1 VTVVRASGTLLVD
14 GAGRPL
20 RLRGVNRSGTEYACV
35 QGRGFFDGPVDAAAL
50 AAIASWKAHVVR
62 VPLNESCWLGV
73 DGVRPQYGGAAYR
86 DTIAAYVARI
96 RRTGMAVILELHWAG
111 PGITSQ
117 TAQQPMPNRA
127 RTPEFWR
134 QVARAYAGD
143 EGVLFDLHNEPF
155 PDGNRDTPE
164 AWRCWRDG
172 GTCAAIPFEVA
183 GMQELVAAVRSTGA
197 PNLILL
203 GGVKYANALSGWLSH
218 RPTDPRNNLAASW
231 HVYNFNACN
240 TVACWDSTAAPVA
253 RAVPLVLGELGDD
266 RSGSAFV
273 TSLMDWMDARGG
285 SYLAWVWNV
294 WGSPLDVITGY
305 DGTPS
310 AYGRAFRARFGA

>member
-1 VTVVRASGTLLVD
+1 MTPRWR
-14 GAGRPL
+14 RP
-20 RLRGVNRSGTEYACV
+20 
-35 QGRGFFDGPVDAAAL
+35 D
-50 AAIASWKAHVVR
+50 
-62 VPLNESCWLGV
+62 
-73 DGVRPQYGGAAYR
+73 
-86 DTIAAYVARI
+86 
-96 RRTGMAVILELHWAG
+96 
-111 PGITSQ
+111 
-117 TAQQPMPNRA
+117 
-127 RTPEFWR
+127 
-134 QVARAYAGD
+134 
-143 EGVLFDLHNEPF
+143 
-155 PDGNRDTPE
+155 
-164 AWRCWRDG
+164 
-172 GTCAAIPFEVA
+172 
-183 GMQELVAAVRSTGA
+183 
-197 PNLILL
+197 
-203 GGVKYANALSGWLSH
+203 
-218 RPTDPRNNLAASW
+218 DPRSNVAASW